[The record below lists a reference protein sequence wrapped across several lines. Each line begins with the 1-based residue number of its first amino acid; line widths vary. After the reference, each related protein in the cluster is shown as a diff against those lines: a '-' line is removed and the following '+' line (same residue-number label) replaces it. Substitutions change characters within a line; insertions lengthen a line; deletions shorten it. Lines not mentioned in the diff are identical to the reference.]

1 MKPFA
6 VFLLTTAFFLTTPR
20 VQAIDSVDILPKL
33 IFKME
38 KSDDQTITLRLSNL
52 QQKKTTVTL
61 RDEDG
66 KVFFQEVIVKHN
78 GYTKNLNLEEMSDG
92 LYTIIIKHDDTKYA
106 RLIKV
111 DNDNV
116 LFSDIIDD

>member
-6 VFLLTTAFFLTTPR
+6 IFLLTTAFFLTTSR
-20 VQAIDSVDILPKL
+20 VQAIESMDVLPKL

-111 DNDNV
+111 NNDNV